1 MPASLWFEKAI
12 DMQVTQTLSQGLKHE
27 FRVVLPAGE
36 LAAKLQSQLAELQT
50 KAQIKGFRPG
60 KAPTSY
66 LKKIYGKGI
75 MSEVLQEAVNEANR
89 KIVEDHGLRVAL
101 EPRLDFPGGQ
111 DEVEKALEAE
121 GDFSYS
127 VAFEVLP
134 AIEIGSFDDIALER
148 PVAPV
153 DDEDVAKAIESL
165 AERIREYE
173 DKTAADGK
181 AAKGDR
187 ITLDFTGK
195 LDGEPFEGGTGG
207 DVDLVIGSG
216 SFIPG
221 FEEQLEGAAKG
232 EQRVVKVKFPDD
244 YSVAHLA
251 GRDAEFD
258 VTVKAVSAAKEL
270 PIDDAFAAKY
280 GFESLADLQ
289 NAVRANIEADYA
301 KASRSKLKRA
311 LLDALDQ
318 KFTFELPEGLVE
330 QEFSSIWSQLDAERQ
345 RSGKSFAD
353 EGATEESAR
362 DEYRK
367 IAERRVRLGLVLAEI
382 GQGAGVKVEDK
393 DVTDALVERV
403 RAFPGREKEVWDY
416 YRNNQQA
423 LAQIR
428 APLYEERVVDHLV
441 TKITVTDKSVTREE
455 LLAAEDDETALPA

>member
-1 MPASLWFEKAI
+1 
-12 DMQVTQTLSQGLKHE
+12 MQVTQTLSQGLKHE
-27 FRVVLPAGE
+27 FKVVLPAGD
-36 LAAKLQSQLAELQT
+36 LAAKLQAQLAELQT

-75 MSEVLQEAVNEANR
+75 MGEVLQDAVNEANR

-111 DEVEKALEAE
+111 EEIERALEAE

-134 AIEIGSFDDIALER
+134 SIEIGSFDDIAIER

-153 DDEDVAKAIESL
+153 GDDEVAKAIDSL
-165 AERIREYE
+165 AERIREFE
-173 DKTAADGK
+173 EKTGDDAK
-181 AAKGDR
+181 AAKSDR
-187 ITLDFTGK
+187 VTIDFTGK

-207 DVDLVIGSG
+207 DIDLALGSG

-232 EQRVVKVKFPDD
+232 EQRIVKVKFPDD

-258 VTVKAVSAAKEL
+258 VTVKAIAAAKEL

-289 NAVRANIEADYA
+289 NAVRGNLEADYA

-311 LLDALDQ
+311 LLDALDK
-318 KFTFELPEGLVE
+318 KFSFELPEGLVE
-330 QEFSSIWSQLDAERQ
+330 QEFSTIWSQLEAERK
-345 RSGKSFAD
+345 RSGKSFED
-353 EGATEESAR
+353 EGTSEDSAR
-362 DEYRK
+362 DEYRR

-403 RAFPGREKEVWDY
+403 RSFPGREKEVWDF

-441 TKITVTDKSVTREE
+441 TKIRVTDRPVTREE
-455 LLAAEDDETALPA
+455 LLAADEDETATPAV